1 MADTFTNQLKGLA
14 VGGIKFKKPEIAV
27 KKPVSKDGNEIVEGE
42 WFEDVNGNIV
52 RVVRNKNG
60 EEEYEIKEEYIDEF
74 GIKRTQIKKVK
85 YMKDAVFISY
95 INFSKEET

>member
-1 MADTFTNQLKGLA
+1 
-14 VGGIKFKKPEIAV
+14 
-27 KKPVSKDGNEIVEGE
+27 
-42 WFEDVNGNIV
+42 V